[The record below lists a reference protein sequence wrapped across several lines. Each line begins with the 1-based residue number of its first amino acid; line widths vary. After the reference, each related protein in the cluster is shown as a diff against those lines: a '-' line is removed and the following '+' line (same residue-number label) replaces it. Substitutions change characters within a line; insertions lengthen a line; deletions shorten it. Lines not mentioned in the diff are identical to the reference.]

1 MPPRN
6 DRIQPMTDPQA
17 ESAAK
22 KKAIAV
28 IGAGALALAAPFVAQ
43 WEGQRNDP
51 YRDIVGVWTVCYG
64 DTRDVKPGQRQ
75 TDAQC
80 QDRLYAQI
88 ADHAKPIVACVPQLK
103 GKDYQLAASVSLA
116 YNIGTGGFCK
126 STVAKRFRAG
136 DLKGGCQAFY
146 SWRFAGGK
154 EVRGLANRRK
164 QEIALCMKG
173 L

>member
-1 MPPRN
+1 M
-6 DRIQPMTDPQA
+6 
-17 ESAAK
+17 
-22 KKAIAV
+22 KAIAV
-28 IGAGALALAAPFVAQ
+28 IGAGALALTAPFVAQ
-43 WEGQRNDP
+43 WEGKRNDP

-88 ADHAKPIVACVPQLK
+88 ADHAKPVVACVPQLK
-103 GKDYQLAASVSLA
+103 GKDAQLAASVSLA

-126 STVAKRFRAG
+126 STAAKRFRAG
-136 DLKGGCQAFY
+136 DWKGGCNAFY
-146 SWRFAGGK
+146 AWRFAGGK
-154 EVRGLANRRK
+154 EIRGLANRRR
-164 QEIALCMKG
+164 QEMALCRTG